1 MASINIHARLR
12 KCVRKHTDVGW
23 IRELQGFPQVEG
35 GCATPEPELHRN
47 PGSRLNINSV
57 LNGYIS
63 NAGNKLY
70 TYTRMWGREEGGGGG
85 EGRCVG
91 RSLLGFT

>member
-1 MASINIHARLR
+1 MASINIHARLHKCAR
-12 KCVRKHTDVGW
+12 KYTRARTNVGW

-47 PGSRLNINSV
+47 PGLRLNINSV

-70 TYTRMWGREEGGGGG
+70 TYTRMWGREERARGG
-85 EGRCVG
+85 V
-91 RSLLGFT
+91 

>member
-1 MASINIHARLR
+1 MASINIHT
-12 KCVRKHTDVGW
+12 HTHTYTCIHIHTEVGY
-23 IRELQGFPQVEG
+23 ENFKGFPKSKEA
-35 GCATPEPELHRN
+35 ATPEPELHRN

-70 TYTRMWGREEGGGGG
+70 TYTRMWARGRG
-85 EGRCVG
+85 
-91 RSLLGFT
+91 